1 MLTQVVYFEWASW
14 IRGARLS
21 RPAAIWKWFGACG
34 LVFLGTAGVITESA
48 FGCVVLTQDQ
58 ERKPVVPHNQDGVP
72 NEAYSPQQ
80 AIAAMTLPT
89 GFSAEVVACEP
100 DLLNPIAMTF
110 DERGRLWVTESF
122 EYPRRDAGPG
132 RDRIKIL
139 EDTNGDGSYDLV
151 KVFAEGL
158 NIPSGIAVG
167 HGGVWVANSPD
178 LLFMQDTDG
187 DDRADKIEVVVTGFG
202 RDDTHELPNSLTWGP
217 DGYLYGLNGVFNY
230 STIVQDGRTHQ
241 FTCAMFRVD
250 PKTRQFEVFAEGTS
264 NPWGI
269 AFDDQG
275 EAFVSACVIDHLWH
289 ITESGYY
296 LRQAGAY
303 PPHAWIIDSIVDH
316 KHFKAAYCGIHF
328 FDSPAYPESYRKK
341 LYMGNIHGG
350 SINVDEVSRHGS
362 TYRGSGNDDVLR
374 ANDVWFMPVAQKT
387 GPDGCL
393 YVLDWY
399 DRYHCYQDANRDP
412 AGIDRLKGRLYR
424 IRYNDTPR
432 VPPFDFSK
440 QADLEL
446 VERLGDANVYVRDI
460 VQRLLAERLLAGKLS
475 EPAKRKLIELVTG
488 TTANPD
494 ARRHAMWTLVSG
506 RGLTVPVWTELC
518 RHTDPVVQAFAVR
531 AAGNYAT
538 LSRDPELAKQW
549 QGALR
554 EELPRLVHL
563 PLAPTAQVNTI
574 IAARKVLGHDGL
586 DGMLQVAK
594 QNSMDDGLFPRVLWQ
609 NLLAVMNDHPE
620 SSHSLVSNPLF
631 ASQPMIADL
640 APRLAEI
647 LLSSE
652 GLTRS
657 LELAANLGA
666 TEAGALGRQRILQA
680 IERRVLNGE
689 ISPETIQAA
698 FQAESVD
705 VNALQGSPEFDRLL
719 VSAGTGVDVQKL
731 AAALR
736 DKSLAMDQRRAT
748 FSTLAFVARDP
759 QKRDALQATL
769 QLAEEVFQNGQEI
782 ELTNHVID
790 QLIRLADP
798 AVAGLLVK
806 AAVQV
811 APATRARI
819 IDALTSRP
827 ESAKALFSVL
837 GTGPLGLT
845 RDMINETQV
854 QRLLLM
860 GDAELIALIQDK
872 WGSMQTGTRGLMID
886 EMTRVRRIVREMP
899 GDFNRG
905 WVVYDRVCGQCHQFA
920 GRGEK
925 VGPAIDS
932 NGRAS
937 LSQLLSNMV
946 DPNLVIGA
954 DYQARLVATTDGR
967 VLSGLVIEDTP
978 ERLVLNLQGG
988 KTVSIPRD
996 EIEQEKVS
1004 PNSLMPEGQT
1014 RQMTDQE
1021 IADLMSVLL
1030 LNNPNDR
1037 NSGRIP
1043 EGQLQEQ
1050 TQWSVDRF
1058 GPVLAEA
1065 FADFSTQQWFDGGLG
1080 LLAKHQ
1086 GRSAVIRTFPASAEQ
1101 PTVLQRTVQLPAE
1114 PVLLR
1119 MGVHHHESGSWKLV
1133 VVINDQEFYSQ
1144 VVDSAK
1150 TQHGWLDLELDL
1162 SAYVGQEV
1170 RIRLENHSHRQQ
1182 YSFAFWSHA
1191 YLHPAKADLPEM
1203 NQVAPA
1209 DMEPEFVDRRKQPP
1223 VFPVEEGWVKLNP
1236 DYPVFVDLK
1245 TKKLV
1250 VDGQV
1255 VQNHAMLEMFA
1266 CPVDSGKEHESVVAV
1281 FSNSQLIHA
1290 GLLAVG
1296 AKPGHPAK
1304 FDPEFQAAK
1313 GTGIRIEA
1321 QWKDE
1326 AGKLQTIAAKRWVRS
1341 IRDKKELEMDW
1352 VFGGSL
1358 IYKDEET
1365 GREHYLAEGGELV
1378 CVSNFATATMDLPTP
1393 SSDAAANQM
1402 FEANT
1407 ELIPPLGTP
1416 VRLIFTP
1423 IPKE

>member
-1 MLTQVVYFEWASW
+1 MLMQC
-14 IRGARLS
+14 S
-21 RPAAIWKWFGACG
+21 RWKWSRVGGWALIGVCG
-34 LVFLGTAGVITESA
+34 VLGSFAPSLA
-48 FGCVVLTQDQ
+48 ALPQDQ
-58 ERKPVVPHNQDGVP
+58 ERPAVIPHNQDGVP
-72 NEAYSPQQ
+72 NEAYSPEQ
-80 AIAAMTLPT
+80 AIAAMQLPV
-89 GFSAEVVACEP
+89 GFSAEIVASEP

-122 EYPRRDAGPG
+122 EYPRREAGPG

-139 EDTNGDGSYDLV
+139 EDTNGDGTFDSV
-151 KVFAEGL
+151 KIFAEGL
-158 NIPSGIAVG
+158 NIPSGIALG
-167 HGGVWVANSPD
+167 YGGVWVANSPD

-187 DDRADKIEVVVTGFG
+187 DDRADKVEVVVTGFG

-230 STIVQDGRTHQ
+230 STILQDGRTHK
-241 FTCAMFRVD
+241 FTCAMFRIE

-303 PPHAWIIDSIVDH
+303 PPNTWIIDSIVDH

-328 FDSPAYPESYRKK
+328 FDSAAYPESYRKK

-350 SINVDEVSRHGS
+350 SINVDEIARHGS
-362 TYRGSGNDDVLR
+362 TYRGSGNDDILR

-424 IRYNDTPR
+424 IRYQDTPR
-432 VPPFDFSK
+432 VHNFDFAK
-440 QADLEL
+440 QTDTEL
-446 VERLGDANVYVRDI
+446 VSELGNPNIYVRET
-460 VQRLLAERLLAGKLS
+460 VQRLLAERLLSEQLS
-475 EPAKRKLIELVTG
+475 EAAKQKLIELVSSNTSP
-488 TTANPD
+488 PD
-494 ARRHAMWTLVSG
+494 ARRHALWTLISG
-506 RGLTVPVWTELC
+506 RGITPQLWSAWC
-518 RHTDPVVQAFAVR
+518 RHDDPVVQAFAIR
-531 AAGNYAT
+531 AAGNFAT
-538 LSRDPELAKQW
+538 LQRDANLSQTW
-549 QGALR
+549 QTAFR
-554 EELPRLVHL
+554 QELPSLVAL
-563 PLAPTAQVNTI
+563 PLAPTAQVNLI
-574 IAARKVLGHDGL
+574 IAARKILGRDSINP
-586 DGMLQVAK
+586 MLQVA
-594 QNSMDDGLFPRVLWQ
+594 QQTQLDDGLFPRILWQ
-609 NLLAVMNDHPE
+609 NLLAVVEQHPE
-620 SSHSLVSNPLF
+620 AGNDLVSNPNF
-631 ASQPMIADL
+631 IQQPMIADL
-640 APRLAEI
+640 APRLAEVLI
-647 LLSSE
+647 SGQPLAR
-652 GLTRS
+652 T
-657 LELAANLGA
+657 LELAANLGDS
-666 TEAGALGRQRILQA
+666 EAGGQGRQRILQT

-689 ISPETIQAA
+689 ITPEKIQAA

-705 VNALQGSPEFDRLL
+705 LNALEGSPEFTRLM
-719 VSAGTGVDVQKL
+719 VSAGAGVDIQKL
-731 AAALR
+731 VATFR
-736 DKSLAMDQRRAT
+736 DNSVAIDQRRAT

-759 QKRDALQATL
+759 QKGEALKASLELANEVL
-769 QLAEEVFQNGQEI
+769 QSGQEP
-782 ELTNHVID
+782 ELSNHVID
-790 QLIRLADP
+790 QLIRLPDRT
-798 AVAGLLVK
+798 VAELLVK
-806 AAVQV
+806 AAIKV
-811 APATRARI
+811 APTTRARI

-827 ESAKALFSVL
+827 ESAKALFQVL
-837 GTGPLGLT
+837 GSGPLGLT
-845 RDMINETQV
+845 REMINETQV

-860 GDAELIALIQDK
+860 GDTELAALISEK
-872 WGSMQTGTRGLMID
+872 WGTMQTGNRGLMID
-886 EMTRVRRIVREMP
+886 EMTRVRRIVHEMS

-925 VGPAIDS
+925 VGPSIDS

-946 DPNLVIGA
+946 DPNLVIGT
-954 DYQARLVATTDGR
+954 DYQARLVATNDGR
-967 VLSGLVIEDTP
+967 VLSGLVMEDTP

-988 KTVSIPRD
+988 KTASIPRD
-996 EIEQEKVS
+996 EIEQEKIS
-1004 PNSLMPEGQT
+1004 PHSLMPEGQT
-1014 RQMTDQE
+1014 RQLTDQE

-1043 EGQLQEQ
+1043 EGKLQEQ
-1050 TQWSVDRF
+1050 TQWSVERF

-1086 GRSAVIRTFPASAEQ
+1086 NRTAVIRTFPAAADQ

-1114 PVLLR
+1114 PMLLR
-1119 MGVHHHESGSWKLV
+1119 LGVHHHESGAWKLV
-1133 VVINDQEFYSQ
+1133 VVINDQELYSQ
-1144 VVDSAK
+1144 VVDETK
-1150 TQHGWLDLELDL
+1150 TRHGWLDLELDL
-1162 SAYVGQEV
+1162 SAYANQEV

-1191 YLHPAKADLPEM
+1191 YLYPVKSELPDM
-1203 NQVAPA
+1203 NKIAPA

-1223 VFPVEEGWVKLNP
+1223 VFPVEDGWVKLAP
-1236 DYPVFVDLK
+1236 DYPVFADLK
-1245 TKKLV
+1245 SKRIL

-1255 VQNHAMLEMFA
+1255 VQNHALLEMFA
-1266 CPVDSGKEHESVVAV
+1266 CPLDSGKEHESVVAV

-1304 FDPEFQAAK
+1304 FDPQFQAAT
-1313 GTGIRIEA
+1313 GTRIRIEV

-1326 AGKLQTIAAKRWVRS
+1326 NGKLQTIAARRWVRS
-1341 IRDKKELEMDW
+1341 IRDKKELDMDW
-1352 VFGGSL
+1352 VFGGSM
-1358 IYKDEET
+1358 IYKDEES
-1365 GREHYLAEGGELV
+1365 GREYYLAEGGELV
-1378 CVSNFATATMDLPTP
+1378 CVSNFATATLDLPTP
-1393 SSDAAANQM
+1393 SPDAAANQM

-1407 ELIPPLGTP
+1407 DLIPPLGTP
-1416 VRLIFTP
+1416 VRLILTP
-1423 IPKE
+1423 IPSE

>member
-1 MLTQVVYFEWASW
+1 MIANQCRGWKLAGASW
-14 IRGARLS
+14 LWMACWWGSAACAMQDDNQES
-21 RPAAIWKWFGACG
+21 R
-34 LVFLGTAGVITESA
+34 VI
-48 FGCVVLTQDQ
+48 
-58 ERKPVVPHNQDGVP
+58 PHNQDGVP
-72 NEAYSPQQ
+72 NDAYTPSQ
-80 AIAAMTLPT
+80 AIAAMNLPD
-89 GFSAEVVACEP
+89 GFTAEVAASEP
-100 DLLNPIAMTF
+100 DLQNPIAMTF

-122 EYPRRDAGPG
+122 EYPRREAGPG
-132 RDRIKIL
+132 RDRIRIL
-139 EDTNGDGSYDLV
+139 EDTNGDGTFDSV
-151 KVFAEGL
+151 KIFAEGL

-178 LLFMQDTDG
+178 ILFMQDTDG
-187 DDRADKIEVVVTGFG
+187 DDRADKTEVVVTGFG

-230 STIVQDGRTHQ
+230 STVLQDGRTHK
-241 FTCAMFRVD
+241 FTCAMFRID
-250 PKTRQFEVFAEGTS
+250 PQTRQFEVFAEGTS

-296 LRQAGAY
+296 LRQGGPY
-303 PPHAWIIDSIVDH
+303 PPNTWIIDSIVNH

-328 FDSPAYPESYRKK
+328 FDSAAYPESFRKK

-350 SINVDEVSRHGS
+350 SINVDEIARHGS
-362 TYRGSGNDDVLR
+362 TYRGSGNDDILK

-412 AGIDRLKGRLYR
+412 NGIDRLKGRLYR
-424 IRYNDTPR
+424 IRYQDTPR
-432 VPPFDFSK
+432 VYNFDLAK
-440 QADLEL
+440 QSDQALIDQ
-446 VERLGDANVYVRDI
+446 LGNANVYVRDT

-475 EPAKRKLIELVTG
+475 KPAHEKLIELVTG
-488 TTANPD
+488 SAESPD

-506 RGLTVPVWTELC
+506 RGISLELWPELC
-518 RHTDPVVQAFAVR
+518 RHSDPVVQAFAIR

-538 LSRDPELAKQW
+538 LRRDEALARSW
-549 QGALR
+549 QAALR
-554 EELPRLVHL
+554 QELPKLAAL
-563 PLAPTAQVNTI
+563 PLGPTAKLNTI
-574 IAARKVLGHDGL
+574 IAARKVLGRDGL
-586 DGMLQVAK
+586 DTMLQVAG
-594 QNSMDDGLFPRVLWQ
+594 QTQADDGLFPRILWQ
-609 NLLAVMNDHPE
+609 NLLAVMIEHPE
-620 SSHSLVSNPLF
+620 VASELVSNPNF
-631 ASQPMIADL
+631 ANQPMIADL
-640 APRLAEI
+640 APRLAEVLI
-647 LLSSE
+647 SGQPLSR
-652 GLTRS
+652 T
-657 LELAANLGA
+657 LELAAKLGESE
-666 TEAGALGRQRILQA
+666 TGTQGRQRILQA

-689 ISPETIQAA
+689 ISPEKIQAA

-705 VNALQGSPEFDRLL
+705 LNHLQGSPEFDRLL
-719 VSAGTGVDVQKL
+719 ISAGAGIDVKKL
-731 AAALR
+731 ATTFR
-736 DKSLAMDQRRAT
+736 DKNVSLEQRRAT

-759 QKRDALQATL
+759 EKREALQISL
-769 QLAEEVFQNGQEI
+769 QLADEVLQLGQEM
-782 ELTNHVID
+782 ELINHVID
-790 QLIRLADP
+790 QLIRLPDASVAD
-798 AVAGLLVK
+798 LLVK
-806 AAVQV
+806 AAIQV
-811 APATRARI
+811 APTTRARI

-827 ESAKALFSVL
+827 ESAKALFNVL

-845 RDMINETQV
+845 RDMVNETQV

-860 GDAELIALIQDK
+860 GDAELATLISEK
-872 WGSMQTGTRGLMID
+872 WGTMQTGNRGLMID
-886 EMTRVRRIVREMP
+886 EITRVRRIVHETP

-905 WVVYDRVCGQCHQFA
+905 WVVYDRVCGQCHQLA

-925 VGPAIDS
+925 VGPAIDA

-946 DPNLVIGA
+946 DPNLVIGT

-988 KTVSIPRD
+988 KTASIPRN

-1021 IADLMSVLL
+1021 IADLLSVLL

-1043 EGQLQEQ
+1043 EGQAQEQ

-1058 GPVLAEA
+1058 GPLLAEA

-1080 LLAKHQ
+1080 LLVSHEDRK
-1086 GRSAVIRTFPASAEQ
+1086 AVIRTFPAAADQ
-1101 PTVLQRTVQLPAE
+1101 PTVLQRTVKLPAE
-1114 PVLLR
+1114 PMLLR
-1119 MGVHHHESGSWKLV
+1119 LGVHHHESGAWKLV
-1133 VVINDQEFYSQ
+1133 VVVNDQELYNQ
-1144 VVDSAK
+1144 VVDETK
-1150 TQHGWLDLELDL
+1150 TRHGWLDLELDL
-1162 SAYVGQEV
+1162 TAFANQEV
-1170 RIRLENHSHRQQ
+1170 RIRLENHSHLQQ

-1191 YLHPAKADLPEM
+1191 YLFPVKAELPDM
-1203 NQVAPA
+1203 TNIAPA

-1223 VFPVEEGWVKLNP
+1223 VLPVEDGWVKLSP
-1236 DYPVFVDLK
+1236 DYPVFADRKAKRL
-1245 TKKLV
+1245 L

-1266 CPVDSGKEHESVVAV
+1266 CPLDSGKEHESVVAV

-1304 FDPEFQAAK
+1304 FDPEFQAAE
-1313 GTGIRIEA
+1313 GTKILIEV

-1326 AGKLQTIAAKRWVRS
+1326 HGELQTVPARRWVRN
-1341 IRDKKELEMDW
+1341 IRDKKELDMDW

-1358 IYKDEET
+1358 MYKDEES
-1365 GREHYLAEGGELV
+1365 GREYYMAEGGELV
-1378 CVSNFATATMDLPTP
+1378 CVSNFATATLDLPTP

-1416 VRLIFTP
+1416 VRLILTP
-1423 IPKE
+1423 VPTK